1 MSVKRRNN
9 LAACSS
15 YVIRIQTVRSW
26 PIIVGIEILNE
37 LEGLFDFSRYSS
49 IVLVTDTMTKRLYGQ
64 CVMET
69 LEVVG
74 KRVLVFTIPVGED
87 SKSLKKVERGYKF
100 LMENNVDRSALL
112 CALGGGVVGDL
123 GGYIAAT
130 YLRGIDYIQLPT
142 TLIAQ
147 VDSSIGGKV
156 GVNFGGKKNVI
167 GSFYQPKAIICDVA
181 LLKSLPPAEMRN
193 GMAEVIKYS
202 LAIDEGLFRI
212 LDQKGGEELTT
223 AELVDIVMRCCYLKA
238 GIVEADETERSGQR
252 AILNFGHTVGH
263 ALEAATKLQ
272 GQSHGEAVAIGM
284 MAAARMSEQV
294 GMLDRSNV
302 HSIENLLL
310 KFGLP
315 TCCQGVDPDDLSGA
329 IRFDKKTTLGQTG
342 WVLLKGIGKGV
353 VNQPMAEN
361 VVRRVLREICR

>member
-1 MSVKRRNN
+1 MMLSRKESPTEYSRHVIKLETVKH
-9 LAACSS
+9 C
-15 YVIRIQTVRSW
+15 
-26 PIIVGIEILNE
+26 PIIVGDGILNR
-37 LEGLFDFSRYSS
+37 LERYFDFSGYSG
-49 IVLVTDTMTKRLYGQ
+49 IVLITDTTVKRRYGQ
-64 CVMET
+64 SVLQALKATGKKMSLFT
-69 LEVVG
+69 L
-74 KRVLVFTIPVGED
+74 PVGERA
-87 SKSLKKVERGYKF
+87 KSLSTVERGYRF
-100 LMENNVDRSALL
+100 LLENNVDRKGLI
-112 CALGGGVVGDL
+112 CALGGGVVGDV

-142 TLIAQ
+142 TLLAQ

-156 GVNFGGKKNVI
+156 GVNFGGKKNMI
-167 GSFYQPKAIICDVA
+167 GSFYQPRAIICDVA

-193 GMAEVIKYS
+193 GMAEVIKYA
-202 LAIDEGLFRI
+202 LAMDEELFRI
-212 LDQKGGEELTT
+212 LDQKGGKELTT
-223 AELVDIVMRCCYLKA
+223 AELKDIVMRCSYLKA
-238 GIVEADETERSGQR
+238 GIVEVDETERSGQR

-263 ALEAATKLQ
+263 ALEAVTKLR

-315 TCCQGVDPDDLSGA
+315 TYCQGVNPDDLMAA

-353 VNQPMAEN
+353 VNQPVAEA
-361 VVRRVLREICR
+361 VVRRVLKEICR